1 MLLSVSCIK
10 GLRQNQKF
18 DREFQKLSRV
28 FKKLGRVFVL
38 QHSHAVPIR
47 HGIIGSFIF
56 WDFEWIAMFPVPV
69 TLFTLDA
76 RLMAQINASGMF

>member
-38 QHSHAVPIR
+38 QHGPCC
-47 HGIIGSFIF
+47 
-56 WDFEWIAMFPVPV
+56 PNQ
-69 TLFTLDA
+69 A
-76 RLMAQINASGMF
+76 RYNWKFYILGL